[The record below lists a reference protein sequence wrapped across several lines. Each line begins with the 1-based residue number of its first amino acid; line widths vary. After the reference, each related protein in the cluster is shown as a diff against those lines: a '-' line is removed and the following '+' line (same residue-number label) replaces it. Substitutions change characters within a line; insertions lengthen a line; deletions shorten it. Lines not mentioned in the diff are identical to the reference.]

1 MSVKK
6 SYNSEYLGGILGR
19 PIQSLNGIVFQ
30 KNGKIRQGPIAKKK
44 KRKNVIKH
52 K

>member
-1 MSVKK
+1 MSAKK
-6 SYNSEYLGGILGR
+6 SYSSEYVGGVIGI
-19 PIQSLNGIVFQ
+19 PIQSIGGIVFQ
-30 KNGKIRQGPIAKKK
+30 KNGKIRAGRIAKKK